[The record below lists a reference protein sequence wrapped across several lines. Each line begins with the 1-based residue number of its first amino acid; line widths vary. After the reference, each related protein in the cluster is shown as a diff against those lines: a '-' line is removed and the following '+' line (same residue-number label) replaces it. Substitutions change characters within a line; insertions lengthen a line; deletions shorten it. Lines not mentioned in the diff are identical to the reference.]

1 MGIYLIPLCVIV
13 AILVIAFLFAS
24 LQQVKHK
31 TRYIVLY
38 VIAIVMLFAVIP
50 INEYLIKFTQIS
62 SEENLLILIFDI
74 AVGYFCMYIAGLLKF
89 NLLKQKNQA
98 LENALTEKQQKN
110 VDALLKHQNE
120 KQKTLLKGELEWLTE
135 KIKVFTEE
143 EQKNA
148 VADMGDPVEVG
159 ISLDRIHKPKIA
171 WRLLVIVGIL
181 SLLGILI
188 QQSILRQPGY
198 QELETWRQEVYRYTT
213 EGFVSCIVIGFLLM
227 CVIYFLD
234 YTLIAKYSRF
244 IGGAILILG
253 GLRVAGFG
261 GLDVNGIGNW
271 IGFGRL
277 RVAVTSLMMFYVPIY
292 GAILYK
298 YRDGGVSALCRAIL
312 WLILPVFITSRIP
325 SLGVAVIMMVSMLIE
340 LTVAVWKGWFQ
351 LPVKKTII
359 GVWLFFA
366 AVPAILLTVKYAFHM
381 LETYQEARIR
391 SYLSHS
397 GDANYMTATLHKFNE
412 NILLWGNS
420 GKDVVGG
427 LPEFNQ
433 DYIFSYIL
441 NSYGLLA
448 GIFVAAILAA
458 LVLFMFGAAA
468 RQKNELGM
476 VMGFGCGMIIL
487 LNISLNFAGMLGW
500 IPLTSTF
507 LPFLSVGRNN
517 ILLCYALVGIILS
530 IYRYKDVYPKKFKAS
545 QVSLQKTITLKLDM

>member
-1 MGIYLIPLCVIV
+1 MDGISIRGHQCSGNGGIRMETYLEKL
-13 AILVIAFLFAS
+13 LS
-24 LQQVKHK
+24 
-31 TRYIVLY
+31 
-38 VIAIVMLFAVIP
+38 
-50 INEYLIKFTQIS
+50 QIRCKK
-62 SEENLLILIFDI
+62 
-74 AVGYFCMYIAGLLKF
+74 ARPYIAEEIRDHIECQIAD
-89 NLLKQKNQA
+89 NLS
-98 LENALTEKQQKN
+98 EGMTY
-110 VDALLKHQNE
+110 
-120 KQKTLLKGELEWLTE
+120 
-135 KIKVFTEE
+135 EE
-143 EQKNA
+143 AEKNA
-148 VADMGDPVEVG
+148 VTDMGDPVEVG

-171 WRLLVIVGIL
+171 WKLLVIVGIL
-181 SLLGILI
+181 SLFGILL
-188 QQSILRQPGY
+188 QQSILSQPGY

-244 IGGAILILG
+244 IGVFILILG
-253 GLRVAGFG
+253 GLRLTGFFGVDINGVGNWVGFG
-261 GLDVNGIGNW
+261 M
-271 IGFGRL
+271 F
-277 RVAVTSLMMFYVPIY
+277 RVSITSLMMFYVPIY

-298 YRDGGVSALCRAIL
+298 YRDGGFMALCKALL

-340 LTVAVWKGWFQ
+340 LTVAVWKGWFK

-359 GVWLFFA
+359 GMWLFFTA
-366 AVPAILLTVKYAFHM
+366 APALLLTVKYAFHL

-391 SYLSHS
+391 SYFTAS
-397 GDANYMTATLHKFNE
+397 GDANYMTSMLRKFNE

-441 NSYGLLA
+441 NSYGMIA
-448 GIFVAAILAA
+448 GIVVVTLLVA
-458 LVLFMFGAAA
+458 LVVFMFGTSV

-487 LNISLNFAGMLGW
+487 LNVFLNLAGIFGW

-507 LPFLSVGRNN
+507 LPFLSAGKNN

>member
-1 MGIYLIPLCVIV
+1 MDGISVCSDQRSGNGGIRMEKYLEKL
-13 AILVIAFLFAS
+13 LS
-24 LQQVKHK
+24 
-31 TRYIVLY
+31 
-38 VIAIVMLFAVIP
+38 
-50 INEYLIKFTQIS
+50 QIRCKK
-62 SEENLLILIFDI
+62 
-74 AVGYFCMYIAGLLKF
+74 ARPYIAEEIRDHIECQIAD
-89 NLLKQKNQA
+89 NLS
-98 LENALTEKQQKN
+98 EGMTY
-110 VDALLKHQNE
+110 
-120 KQKTLLKGELEWLTE
+120 
-135 KIKVFTEE
+135 EE
-143 EQKNA
+143 AEKNA

-213 EGFVSCIVIGFLLM
+213 EGFGSAVAIGFLLM

-234 YTLIAKYSRF
+234 YTVIAKYSRF

-325 SLGVAVIMMVSMLIE
+325 SLGVAVIMMISMLME
-340 LTVAVWKGWFQ
+340 LTVAIWKGWFK

-359 GVWLFFA
+359 GVGLFLVGLPVLLLA
-366 AVPAILLTVKYAFHM
+366 AMYAFHM
-381 LETYQEARIR
+381 LAVYQEARIR

-397 GDANYMTATLHKFNE
+397 GDANYMTAMLHKFNE

-448 GIFVAAILAA
+448 GIFVAALLAA
-458 LVLFMFGAAA
+458 LVVFMFGTSV
-468 RQKNELGM
+468 RQKNELGT

>member
-1 MGIYLIPLCVIV
+1 
-13 AILVIAFLFAS
+13 
-24 LQQVKHK
+24 
-31 TRYIVLY
+31 
-38 VIAIVMLFAVIP
+38 
-50 INEYLIKFTQIS
+50 
-62 SEENLLILIFDI
+62 
-74 AVGYFCMYIAGLLKF
+74 
-89 NLLKQKNQA
+89 
-98 LENALTEKQQKN
+98 
-110 VDALLKHQNE
+110 
-120 KQKTLLKGELEWLTE
+120 
-135 KIKVFTEE
+135 
-143 EQKNA
+143 
-148 VADMGDPVEVG
+148 
-159 ISLDRIHKPKIA
+159 
-171 WRLLVIVGIL
+171 
-181 SLLGILI
+181 
-188 QQSILRQPGY
+188 
-198 QELETWRQEVYRYTT
+198 
-213 EGFVSCIVIGFLLM
+213 M

-234 YTLIAKYSRF
+234 YTVIAKYSRF

-312 WLILPVFITSRIP
+312 WLILPVFITFRIP
-325 SLGVAVIMMVSMLIE
+325 SL
-340 LTVAVWKGWFQ
+340 
-351 LPVKKTII
+351 

-545 QVSLQKTITLKLDM
+545 QVSLQKTITLNLNM

>member
-1 MGIYLIPLCVIV
+1 MDGISIRGHQCSGNGGIRMETYLEKL
-13 AILVIAFLFAS
+13 LS
-24 LQQVKHK
+24 
-31 TRYIVLY
+31 
-38 VIAIVMLFAVIP
+38 
-50 INEYLIKFTQIS
+50 QIRCKK
-62 SEENLLILIFDI
+62 
-74 AVGYFCMYIAGLLKF
+74 ARPYIAEEIRDHIECQIAD
-89 NLLKQKNQA
+89 NLS
-98 LENALTEKQQKN
+98 E
-110 VDALLKHQNE
+110 
-120 KQKTLLKGELEWLTE
+120 GMSY
-135 KIKVFTEE
+135 EE
-143 EQKNA
+143 AEKNA
-148 VADMGDPVEVG
+148 VTDMGDPVEVG

-171 WRLLVIVGIL
+171 WKLLVIVGIL
-181 SLLGILI
+181 SLLGILL
-188 QQSILRQPGY
+188 QQSILRQPGF

-244 IGGAILILG
+244 IGGVILILG
-253 GLRVAGFG
+253 GLRLAGFG
-261 GLDVNGIGNW
+261 GLDVNGIRNW
-271 IGFGRL
+271 IGFGWFRIS
-277 RVAVTSLMMFYVPIY
+277 VTSLMMFYVPIY

-298 YRDGGVSALCRAIL
+298 YRDGGVFALCKATL
-312 WLILPVFITSRIP
+312 WLILPVFITSRLP

-359 GVWLFFA
+359 GVWLFFTA
-366 AVPAILLTVKYAFHM
+366 APALLLTVKYAFHM
-381 LETYQEARIR
+381 LVSYQEARIR
-391 SYLSHS
+391 SFFTAS
-397 GDANYMTATLHKFNE
+397 GDANYMTSMLHKFNQ

-420 GKDVVGG
+420 GKDVIGG

-448 GIFVAAILAA
+448 GIFVAALLAA
-458 LVLFMFGAAA
+458 LVVFMFGTSV
-468 RQKNELGM
+468 RQKNELGT

-487 LNISLNFAGMLGW
+487 LNVFLNFAGMLGW

-530 IYRYKDVYPKKFKAS
+530 IYRYKDVYPKKLKAS
-545 QVSLQKTITLKLDM
+545 QVSLQKTITLNLNV

>member
-1 MGIYLIPLCVIV
+1 MDGISVCSDQRSGNGGIRMETYLEKL
-13 AILVIAFLFAS
+13 LS
-24 LQQVKHK
+24 
-31 TRYIVLY
+31 
-38 VIAIVMLFAVIP
+38 
-50 INEYLIKFTQIS
+50 QIRCKK
-62 SEENLLILIFDI
+62 
-74 AVGYFCMYIAGLLKF
+74 ARPYIAEEIRDHIESQIAD
-89 NLLKQKNQA
+89 NLS
-98 LENALTEKQQKN
+98 EGMTY
-110 VDALLKHQNE
+110 
-120 KQKTLLKGELEWLTE
+120 
-135 KIKVFTEE
+135 EE
-143 EQKNA
+143 AEKNA
-148 VADMGDPVEVG
+148 VTDMGDPVEVG

-171 WRLLVIVGIL
+171 WKLLVIVGIL

-244 IGGAILILG
+244 IGGVILILG
-253 GLRVAGFG
+253 GLRLAGFG
-261 GLDVNGIGNW
+261 GLDVNGIRNW
-271 IGFGRL
+271 IGFGWFRIS
-277 RVAVTSLMMFYVPIY
+277 VTSLMMFYVPIY

-298 YRDGGVSALCRAIL
+298 YRDGGVFALCKATL
-312 WLILPVFITSRIP
+312 WLILPVFITSRLP

-359 GVWLFFA
+359 GMWLFFTA
-366 AVPAILLTVKYAFHM
+366 APALLLTVKYAFHM
-381 LETYQEARIR
+381 LVSYQEARIR
-391 SYLSHS
+391 SYFTAS
-397 GDANYMTATLHKFNE
+397 GDANYMTSMLHKFNQ

-420 GKDVVGG
+420 GRDVVGG

-448 GIFVAAILAA
+448 GIFVAVLLAA
-458 LVLFMFGAAA
+458 LIMFMFGASV

-487 LNISLNFAGMLGW
+487 LNISLNLAGIFGLV
-500 IPLTSTF
+500 PLTTTF

-530 IYRYKDVYPKKFKAS
+530 IYRYKDVYPKKLKAS
-545 QVSLQKTITLKLDM
+545 QVSLQKTITLNLNV

>member
-1 MGIYLIPLCVIV
+1 MDGISVCCDQRSGNGGIRMETYLEKLLSQIRCKKARPY
-13 AILVIAFLFAS
+13 IAEEIRDHIEC
-24 LQQVKHK
+24 Q
-31 TRYIVLY
+31 
-38 VIAIVMLFAVIP
+38 IADNLSEGM
-50 INEYLIKFTQIS
+50 T
-62 SEENLLILIFDI
+62 SEE
-74 AVGYFCMYIAGLLKF
+74 A
-89 NLLKQKNQA
+89 
-98 LENALTEKQQKN
+98 E
-110 VDALLKHQNE
+110 
-120 KQKTLLKGELEWLTE
+120 
-135 KIKVFTEE
+135 
-143 EQKNA
+143 KNA
-148 VADMGDPVEVG
+148 VTDMGDPVEVG

-171 WRLLVIVGIL
+171 WKLLVIVGIL
-181 SLLGILI
+181 SLLGLLL

-198 QELETWRQEVYRYTT
+198 QELEIGMQERYRYAA
-213 EGFVSCIVIGFLLM
+213 EGFGSAVAIGFLLM
-227 CVIYFLD
+227 CMIYFLD
-234 YTLIAKYSRF
+234 YTVIAKYSRF

-261 GLDVNGIGNW
+261 GLDVDGIGNW

-391 SYLSHS
+391 SYFTAS
-397 GDANYMTATLHKFNE
+397 GDANYMTSMLRKFNE

-448 GIFVAAILAA
+448 GIFVAVLLAS
-458 LVLFMFGAAA
+458 LVVFLFGASV

-487 LNISLNFAGMLGW
+487 LNVFLNFAGIFGW
-500 IPLTSTF
+500 IPLTTTF

-545 QVSLQKTITLKLDM
+545 QVSLQKTITLNLNM